1 MSTPSKNSRLFPIGL
16 MLFFAFAI
24 VAALVFSRSTQ
35 SFDAS
40 LAETINSYQGPGFT
54 TLMTWA
60 SLYGREYFWI
70 GIVLLMLIFGNKNT
84 KLMAVELAALF
95 VVGIVAGEIAKQVAF
110 RERPYA
116 SLGSQITLR
125 LSPDTDSS
133 FPSGHAVIV
142 SIGAIFS
149 LIKFKTSWKS
159 RLVAIVL
166 VTEAAIVCYSRV
178 YVGLHYPLDVLGG
191 ILLGGGI
198 VCIGIF
204 VIEKYLPRIFL
215 RIASILD
222 AFLRKLGFPELF

>member
-1 MSTPSKNSRLFPIGL
+1 MSIPSKNSRL
-16 MLFFAFAI
+16 LFVGFLLFIAFA
-24 VAALVFSRSTQ
+24 VVTALVFSRLTQ

-70 GIVLLMLIFGNKNT
+70 GLVFLMLVFGNKNT
-84 KLMAVELAALF
+84 KLMAVELAALL
-95 VVGIVAGEIAKQVAF
+95 VVGIIAGEIAKGVAF

-116 SLGSQITLR
+116 SLGSLITLR
-125 LSPDTDSS
+125 LSADTDSS
-133 FPSGHAVIV
+133 FPSGHALIV
-142 SIGAIFS
+142 SIGAIFG
-149 LIKFKTSWKS
+149 LIKFRSSWKG
-159 RLVAIVL
+159 RLVAAVL
-166 VTEAAIVCYSRV
+166 VIEAAIVCYSRV

-198 VCIGIF
+198 VCIGVF

-215 RIASILD
+215 RVTSLFD
-222 AFLRKLGFPELF
+222 AIFRKLRIPEIF